1 MLNDISKQYSHVG
14 IKSLKKGKKTIV
26 GILGLVH
33 LSVPT
38 IIQKCTNLQIWR
50 KMWTRYLAI

>member
-38 IIQKCTNLQIWR
+38 IIQKCTNLQI
-50 KMWTRYLAI
+50 